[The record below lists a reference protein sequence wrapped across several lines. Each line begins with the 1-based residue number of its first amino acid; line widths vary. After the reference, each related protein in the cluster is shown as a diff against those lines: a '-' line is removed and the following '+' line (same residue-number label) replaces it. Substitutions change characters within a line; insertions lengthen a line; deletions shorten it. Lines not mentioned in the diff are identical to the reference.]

1 VERYAIPAPVAE
13 DYLSAYDGDRFVES
27 MRYARAYPEQ
37 LPVLGELLPGIQV
50 PVLNIAGGRDRAVPV
65 ANSEYLHQRLPHSTL
80 DIIDTGHFHLG
91 GRRRRVRGSGHRLV
105 GRRLRRRLRDA
116 GHAIAWRVGPAGQ
129 APGRMTARPPTA
141 PWRSRS

>member
-80 DIIDTGHFHLG
+80 DIIDTGHFTWEDGADEYAALVTAWWDG
-91 GRRRRVRGSGHRLV
+91 GY
-105 GRRLRRRLRDA
+105 A
-116 GHAIAWRVGPAGQ
+116 AA
-129 APGRMTARPPTA
+129 
-141 PWRSRS
+141 